1 MARNRPDE
9 RNHPGRGDDLSTD
22 CGDTTT
28 EGGLGGRHGRSPGGA
43 AVVYYDVT
51 VRGEPGDV
59 LRRAF
64 SDVTV
69 RRAAGV
75 TVLSADLDQA
85 GLHGLLGR
93 IADLGLVL
101 VGVRLRKEGS

>member
-1 MARNRPDE
+1 MMTRRPE
-9 RNHPGRGDDLSTD
+9 G
-22 CGDTTT
+22 GDTTT
-28 EGGLGGRHGRSPGGA
+28 EGGLGGRCCPVPEVPRPL
-43 AVVYYDVT
+43 YYDVT

-69 RRAAGV
+69 RQSAGV

-93 IADLGLVL
+93 IADLGLEL
-101 VGVRLRKEGS
+101 VGVRLLAHPGQSRATDPG

>member
-1 MARNRPDE
+1 M
-9 RNHPGRGDDLSTD
+9 
-22 CGDTTT
+22 
-28 EGGLGGRHGRSPGGA
+28 
-43 AVVYYDVT
+43 YYDVT
-51 VRGEPGDV
+51 VRGVPGDV

-69 RRAAGV
+69 RRAAGM

-93 IADLGLVL
+93 IADLGLEL
-101 VGVRLRKEGS
+101 VGVRLLAGPDDFRREDVRPSRKDGPR